1 MVTRLY
7 IDFFDEFVPLHLCWA
22 ALRAV
27 KLVYKFRFI
36 KIRRKGIIRHSLQC
50 FDSVGSA
57 SGMASDALHRFA
69 WRSLDDRR
77 QIQNY
82 CVPENGLYSDCM
94 QY

>member
-27 KLVYKFRFI
+27 KLVYKLRFGEKALFVI
-36 KIRRKGIIRHSLQC
+36 V
-50 FDSVGSA
+50 FSA
-57 SGMASDALHRFA
+57 STRMASNALHRFA